1 MKRRAICPR
10 VPTAYYCASPDPVSK
25 TPLSELLEALK
36 SLKSLQET
44 VGKHDEVLTRIL
56 DRLDSIDERLA
67 AFEKTAEP

>member
-1 MKRRAICPR
+1 VKRPATCRPARI
-10 VPTAYYCASPDPVSK
+10 AYYGAFPDPVSK

-67 AFEKTAEP
+67 AFEKAAEP